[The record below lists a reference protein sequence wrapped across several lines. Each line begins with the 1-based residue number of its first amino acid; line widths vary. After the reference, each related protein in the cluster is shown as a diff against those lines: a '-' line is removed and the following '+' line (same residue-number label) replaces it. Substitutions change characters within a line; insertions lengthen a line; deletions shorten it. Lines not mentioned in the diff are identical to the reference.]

1 MVLVRARPPVFMRR
15 ICIKTDLGWA
25 LSRYLSESEQLIG
38 LFGSLA
44 THFTSRLKSSKKR
57 HRLRRCC
64 LFEFSSPL
72 LPDSPSLSDS
82 AAAAVFIPPFSLLA
96 YSSLSLLLF
105 FTFCFLLFFSLS
117 FSSFHFYP
125 LVPLSTYEILLYVGT
140 ERRFYCPFFFFPLHL
155 SFSWN
160 GGLTP

>member
-64 LFEFSSPL
+64 LFEFSLLFSP
-72 LPDSPSLSDS
+72 LPDSPCL
-82 AAAAVFIPPFSLLA
+82 
-96 YSSLSLLLF
+96 SSLSLDFCCYFYLSVLSTCLLVPVSFTLLYLLF
-105 FTFCFLLFFSLS
+105 SAFFL
-117 FSSFHFYP
+117 SSFHFYR
-125 LVPLSTYEILLYVGT
+125 LVPLSTYEILLYVCTG
-140 ERRFYCPFFFFPLHL
+140 RRFYCHFSFFPHF
-155 SFSWN
+155 SFSSN
-160 GGLTP
+160 RGLSL